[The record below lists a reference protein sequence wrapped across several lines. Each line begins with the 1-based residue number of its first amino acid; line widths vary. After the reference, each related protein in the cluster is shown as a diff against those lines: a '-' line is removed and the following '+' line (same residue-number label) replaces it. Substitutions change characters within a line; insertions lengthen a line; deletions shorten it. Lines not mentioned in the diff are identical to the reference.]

1 MRVPLT
7 LSMPLLATLLAACGT
22 AEIDDPLVA
31 LEAELAADAGDPAVA
46 AALAD
51 PIMTDT
57 TLASRAN
64 ANAVRPSPMPYAAP
78 VPQSD
83 VARRGSSADIIARDK
98 LESAPAP
105 TGDGCAECT
114 AARDATTLAELSRP
128 VAGRC
133 SDAIR
138 YSHGWTTRLPDAVP
152 LIVNA
157 RVTEAAGV
165 ANAQCD
171 LRIVRYWSDL
181 PPDRLI
187 DWYFTRA
194 KAAGYAAD
202 RQADA
207 QGQRLSGRHSGGARY
222 TLFVDPRGDGG
233 SDVSLVVRTR

>member
-1 MRVPLT
+1 MRANLT
-7 LSMPLLATLLAACGT
+7 LSMPLLAALLAACGA
-22 AEIDDPLVA
+22 AEADDPLVA
-31 LEAELAADAGDPAVA
+31 LEAELVADAGDPAVA

-51 PIMTDT
+51 PIMTDA

-64 ANAVRPSPMPYAAP
+64 ANAVRPPPMPYAAP
-78 VPQSD
+78 IPQSD
-83 VARRGSSADIIARDK
+83 VARRGSTADAIARDR
-98 LESAPAP
+98 LESAPAA
-105 TGDGCAECT
+105 TGDGCAECE
-114 AARDATTLAELSRP
+114 AARDATTLAELARP

-133 SDAIR
+133 SDAIQ
-138 YSHGWTTRLPDAVP
+138 YSHGWTTRLPDTVP

-171 LRIVRYWSDL
+171 VRIVRFWSDL

-194 KAAGYAAD
+194 KAVGYATD

-207 QGQRLSGRHSGGARY
+207 GGQRLAGRHSGGARH
-222 TLFVDPRGDGG
+222 TLFVDPRSDGG
-233 SDVSLVVRTR
+233 SDVSLIMRLR